1 MTEQR
6 FVLVVDE
13 NRRIHLPEGI
23 PFNAGDP
30 LYLLWDGNV
39 LQISRTKPKKLSDA
53 YAKVQKDASRV
64 LETDELA
71 RRLAEDEARRR
82 RKLDE
87 LFGGLP
93 KQE

>member
-13 NRRIHLPEGI
+13 NRGIHLPEGI

-82 RKLDE
+82 RKFDE

>member
-23 PFNAGDP
+23 PINAGDP

-71 RRLAEDEARRR
+71 RRLAEDEAPRR
-82 RKLDE
+82 RKFDE